1 MRMRKH
7 IVGNDEFLR
16 PVLKAFAQ
24 YIPSLLATHTP
35 VHFSACVIAETS
47 PTPTNS
53 SIVVPPISSSPSHPA
68 T

>member
-7 IVGNDEFLR
+7 IVGNEFLR

-24 YIPSLLATHTP
+24 YIPTLLATHIP
-35 VHFSACVIAETS
+35 VHFSACVIAMS

-53 SIVVPPISSSPSHPA
+53 SIVVPPISSSPSHRA